1 MGRRLQLMK
10 ILTSGTDISAFLERL
25 ECSEGRLLM
34 LDYDGTLSPYHIER
48 HEAVPY
54 PGVRELLVEAIASAD
69 CRTVIVSGRSISDL
83 LPLLGL
89 EKGIEIWGC
98 HGWERLGADGTY
110 TGPELA
116 AGIRSIL
123 EEAARRAV
131 AEGLEDR
138 LEIKAAC
145 VALHWRGLDD
155 EAATMLDNTVGNMWR
170 EMIAGREMELHSF
183 NGGIELRPAGM
194 NKGMVVEKLLAGS
207 GTAAA
212 YLGDDMTDED
222 AFRAISGRGLG
233 ILVSPSLRE
242 TAADVWLTPPGEL
255 VWFLERWI
263 ESCGNRDE

>member
-1 MGRRLQLMK
+1 MK
-10 ILTSGTDISAFLERL
+10 ILTSGTDLTAFLERL
-25 ECSEGRLLM
+25 ECSEGKLLM

-48 HEAVPY
+48 DEAVPY
-54 PGVRELLVEAIASAD
+54 PGIRELLLEALSSSD

-110 TGPELA
+110 TGPDLDP
-116 AGIRSIL
+116 GIRSIL
-123 EEAARRAV
+123 DEAARWAA
-131 AEGLEDR
+131 AEGYKER
-138 LEIKAAC
+138 LELKAAC

-155 EAATMLDNTVGNMWR
+155 AAATELEKTVGEMWSK
-170 EMIAGREMELHSF
+170 MIDGKAMELHFF

-194 NKGMVVEKLLAGS
+194 DKGMVVERLLTGS
-207 GTAAA
+207 SASAA
-212 YLGDDMTDED
+212 YLGDDLTDED

-233 ILVSPSLRE
+233 ILVNPTLRE

-255 VWFLERWI
+255 VWFLEKWI
-263 ESCGNRDE
+263 ESCGDRDE

>member
-10 ILTSGTDISAFLERL
+10 ILTSGTDITAFLERL
-25 ECSEGRLLM
+25 GCSEGRLLM

-48 HEAVPY
+48 QEAVPY

-110 TGPELA
+110 TGPD
-116 AGIRSIL
+116 L
-123 EEAARRAV
+123 EADVRAV
-131 AEGLEDR
+131 LDKAAQWATSEGYEGR
-138 LEIKAAC
+138 LEVKAAC

-155 EAATMLDNTVGNMWR
+155 KTAAALEKTVGDMWR
-170 EMIAGREMELHSF
+170 EMIDGIDMELHFF

-194 NKGMVVEKLLAGS
+194 DKGIVVERLLAGNVTS
-207 GTAAA
+207 AA

-233 ILVSPSLRE
+233 ILVGPSLRE